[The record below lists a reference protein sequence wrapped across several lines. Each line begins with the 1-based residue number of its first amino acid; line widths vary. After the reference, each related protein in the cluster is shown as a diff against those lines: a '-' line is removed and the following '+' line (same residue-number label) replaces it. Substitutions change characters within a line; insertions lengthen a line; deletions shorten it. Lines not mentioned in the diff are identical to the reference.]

1 MANHI
6 VIRVP
11 ALPALGAHVDDA
23 SVALV
28 DATNTT
34 TAAQAAAPLLGID
47 PHDSAG
53 VIVFASLGSAH
64 TRIRATGTPTYGA
77 VPE

>member
-11 ALPALGAHVDDA
+11 SLPAVGAKVDGA

-28 DATNTT
+28 DATNQT
-34 TAAQAAAPLLGID
+34 TAAQAAAPVLGID
-47 PHDSAG
+47 PHDAGG
-53 VIVFASLGSAH
+53 VIVFSSLASAH
-64 TRIRATGTPTYGA
+64 LRIRDTGNPQYTA